1 MRNDMVISKTPF
13 RMSFFGGGTD
23 FEAYFNEFGGS
34 VLSATF
40 DKYCFV
46 TVRDFPP
53 FFEHRNQLTY
63 SKIER
68 FDSPDELTH
77 PLVRE
82 TMKYL
87 HEDSIQ
93 ISYDAD
99 LPARTGIGSSSSF
112 AVGLLNSI
120 HTLRGR
126 YRTQKQLA
134 QEGIYI
140 ERVLCKEHGGIQD
153 QIATAYGGINRI
165 DFSADCFSVKPVEIS
180 EERLGQLSSNLMLFF
195 SGQSRISGEIAKE
208 QAGKLKENTQTLHK
222 MKALVYEGEKILSS
236 QRNLDEFGELLE
248 CSWRMKTT
256 LASNIA
262 TDEINTLYEK
272 ARKNGALGGKLL
284 GAGGGGFML
293 LYVPEKYRSRV
304 LTALE
309 NYMYVPFE
317 FENEGS
323 RILYNK

>member
-1 MRNDMVISKTPF
+1 MVISKTPF

-23 FEAYFNEFGGS
+23 FPQYFENYGGS

-53 FFEHRNQLTY
+53 FFEHKNQLTY

-68 FDSPDELTH
+68 FDTPDELSH

-82 TMKYL
+82 ALKYL
-87 HEDSIQ
+87 HESGIQ

-120 HTLRGR
+120 YTLRGK
-126 YRTQKQLA
+126 YCDTKKLA
-134 QEGIYI
+134 QEAIYL
-140 ERVLCKEHGGIQD
+140 ERVLCREDGGIQD
-153 QIATAYGGINRI
+153 QIAAAYGGFNRI
-165 DFSADCFSVKPVEIS
+165 DFDKNGFNVRHIDADT
-180 EERLGQLSSNLMLFF
+180 ERINQLNENLMLFF
-195 SGQSRISGEIAKE
+195 SGRSRYSGEIAKE
-208 QAGKLKENTQTLHK
+208 QTQKLHANTETLHK
-222 MKALVYEGEKILSS
+222 MKVLADEGERILSGNTPLS
-236 QRNLDEFGELLE
+236 EFGELLDY
-248 CSWRMKTT
+248 SWQMKTT
-256 LASNIA
+256 LADNIT
-262 TDEINTLYEK
+262 TDEINCFYKT
-272 ARKNGALGGKLL
+272 ARKNGAAGGKLL

-293 LYVPEKYRSRV
+293 LYVDKMYQNKVRN
-304 LTALE
+304 ALE
-309 NYMYVPFE
+309 KYMYVPFR

-323 RILYNK
+323 KIIYSKK

>member
-1 MRNDMVISKTPF
+1 MVISKTPF

-23 FEAYFNEFGGS
+23 FAQYFNEYGGS

-53 FFEHRNQLTY
+53 FFEHKNQFTY

-68 FDSPDELTH
+68 FNSPDELSH

-82 TMKYL
+82 TLRHL
-87 HEDSIQ
+87 HENSIQ

-99 LPARTGIGSSSSF
+99 MPARTGIGSSSSF

-126 YRTQKQLA
+126 YTDKKQLA
-134 QEGIYI
+134 SEAIYL
-140 ERVLCKEHGGIQD
+140 ERELCHEHGGIQD
-153 QIATAYGGINRI
+153 QIAASYGGLNRI
-165 DFSADCFSVKPVEIS
+165 EFYKGGFTVNPINIS
-180 EERLGQLSSNLMLFF
+180 EARLQELNSNLMLFF
-195 SGQSRISGEIAKE
+195 SGQSRISSEIAKKQSDNLPQNIE
-208 QAGKLKENTQTLHK
+208 TLHK
-222 MKALVYEGEKILSS
+222 MKSLVDEGERILCTGLS
-236 QRNLDEFGELLE
+236 LDEFGELLDY
-248 CSWRMKTT
+248 SWQMKTT
-256 LASNIA
+256 LADNI
-262 TDEINTLYEK
+262 TNDEINELYEIAK
-272 ARKNGALGGKLL
+272 RNGAIGGKLL

-293 LYVPEKYRSRV
+293 LYAPVKNQNKLR
-304 LTALE
+304 TALDK
-309 NYMYVPFE
+309 YMYIPFR

-323 RILYNK
+323 KILYSKD

>member
-1 MRNDMVISKTPF
+1 MVISKTPF

-23 FEAYFNEFGGS
+23 YSEYFREYGGS

-40 DKYCFV
+40 NKYCFV

-53 FFEHRNQLTY
+53 FFDHKNQFTY

-68 FDSPDELTH
+68 FDSPDELSH

-82 TMKYL
+82 ALKYL
-87 HEDSIQ
+87 HESNIQ

-126 YRTQKQLA
+126 YTNKKQLA
-134 QEGIYI
+134 NEAILL
-140 ERVLCKEHGGIQD
+140 ERELCREHGGIQD
-153 QIATAYGGINRI
+153 QIAAAYGGLNRI
-165 DFSADCFSVKPVEIS
+165 DFDGSGFNVKP
-180 EERLGQLSSNLMLFF
+180 LQLSDMRLDELNSNLLLFF
-195 SGQSRISGEIAKE
+195 SGKSRFSSEIAKE
-208 QAGKLKENTQTLHK
+208 QTSKLSQNISTLHK
-222 MKALVYEGEKILSS
+222 MKQLADEGERILCTGHS
-236 QRNLDEFGELLE
+236 LDEFGELLDY
-248 CSWRMKTT
+248 SWQMKTT
-256 LASNIA
+256 LADNI
-262 TDEINTLYEK
+262 TNNEINELYELAK
-272 ARKNGALGGKLL
+272 KNGAMGGKLL

-293 LYVPEKYRSRV
+293 LYVPQKNQNKLRNALDKY
-304 LTALE
+304 
-309 NYMYVPFE
+309 MHIPFR

-323 RILYNK
+323 KILYSKD

>member
-1 MRNDMVISKTPF
+1 
-13 RMSFFGGGTD
+13 MSFFGGGTD
-23 FEAYFNEFGGS
+23 YSEYFESYGGS

-53 FFEHRNQLTY
+53 FFEHKNQLTY

-68 FDSPDELTH
+68 FDSPDELSH

-82 TMKYL
+82 AMKYL
-87 HEDSIQ
+87 HESKLQ

-126 YRTQKQLA
+126 YTDKKQLA
-134 QEGIYI
+134 GEAILL
-140 ERVLCKEHGGIQD
+140 ERELCREHGGIQD
-153 QIATAYGGINRI
+153 QIAAAYGGFNRI
-165 DFSADCFSVKPVEIS
+165 DFDKNGFSVTPVEVS
-180 EERLGQLSSNLMLFF
+180 EERLCELNSRLMLFF
-195 SGQSRISGEIAKE
+195 SGQSRFSTEAAKE
-208 QAGKLKENTQTLHK
+208 QTKNLPDNTETLHK
-222 MKALVYEGEKILSS
+222 MKALVAEGEKILTSS
-236 QRNLDEFGELLE
+236 QPLDGFGELLDV
-248 CSWRMKTT
+248 SWKMKTT

-262 TDEINTLYEK
+262 TDEINSFYET
-272 ARKNGALGGKLL
+272 AVKNGAIGGKLL

-293 LYVPEKYRSRV
+293 LYVPEKSQSKVR
-304 LTALE
+304 TALE
-309 NYMYVPFE
+309 KYMYVPFR
-317 FENEGS
+317 FEQEGS
-323 RILYNK
+323 KILYNK